1 MAEASPAPAPGIPAK
16 PVEAALAEL
25 ELELFLVEDALIV
38 VDFAEELMVEEG
50 EGKAAVPVEPAEDLA
65 ADCPAPTPGMLE

>member
-1 MAEASPAPAPGIPAK
+1 MAETSPAPAPGIPAK

-38 VDFAEELMVEEG
+38 VDFAEKLMVEEG
-50 EGKAAVPVEPAEDLA
+50 EG
-65 ADCPAPTPGMLE
+65 LEEC

>member
-50 EGKAAVPVEPAEDLA
+50 EG
-65 ADCPAPTPGMLE
+65 LEEC